1 MQSYKICLEIP
12 RLADTQRG
20 RRVRTLKK
28 ETDSDAKSMNA
39 STITDEISSLISDL
53 KSVSQN
59 L

>member
-12 RLADTQRG
+12 RLADTQKK

-39 STITDEISSLISDL
+39 STITDEISSLIGDF